1 VIGIVY
7 NRLPDWVP
15 TMFRNQTIKK
25 LSEAEFLEFSSG
37 LDRRRINFDRGSLKG
52 FIGDAG
58 MNRDGGVT
66 L

>member
-1 VIGIVY
+1 MLRKCILCANELLLVAQA
-7 NRLPDWVP
+7 L
-15 TMFRNQTIKK
+15 KK